1 MHVDIG
7 KPAESSQDVHPT
19 QLSEK
24 VEANGFA
31 VVPSCLND
39 ETVQRLGSEI
49 SDTSYGV
56 RNLLAVPVVRKLA
69 GSDPVRTLAE
79 ALLGKMCFAV
89 KGTFFNKTQE
99 SNWKVGWHQD
109 LTIMVQKRREVQGFG
124 PWTVKAGIAHV
135 QPPAGVLSRIL
146 AVRLHLD
153 ESGEENGPLRV
164 IPGSHGQGRFSSE
177 EVAEW
182 TNRGSTICRVP
193 KGGALLM
200 RPLLLHASSACL
212 VARPRR
218 VIHLEFAADELPG
231 GLEWYD
237 RVKPVA

>member
-1 MHVDIG
+1 MG
-7 KPAESSQDVHPT
+7 NSSTFSKSVHTPDL
-19 QLSEK
+19 QRR
-24 VEANGFA
+24 VERDGFA
-31 VVPSCLND
+31 VVPSCLDD
-39 ETVQRLGSEI
+39 ETVQRLGSNLG
-49 SDTSYGV
+49 DTSYGV
-56 RNLLAVPVVRKLA
+56 RNLLAVPIVRELA
-69 GSDPVRTLAE
+69 GSASVRTLAE
-79 ALLGKMCFAV
+79 AVLGKKSFGV

-99 SNWKVGWHQD
+99 SNWKVAWHQD
-109 LTIMVQKRREVQGFG
+109 LTIMVQKRLEVQGFG
-124 PWTVKAGIAHV
+124 PWTVKAGIVHV

-164 IPGSHGQGRFSSE
+164 IPRSHGQGRFFPE

-182 TNRGSTICRVP
+182 PSRGSTTCTVP
-193 KGGALLM
+193 SGGALLM

-212 VARPRR
+212 VPKPRR

-237 RVKPVA
+237 RV

>member
-7 KPAESSQDVHPT
+7 KPAVSSQDVHPT

-56 RNLLAVPVVRKLA
+56 RNLLAVPVVRELA

-99 SNWKVGWHQD
+99 SNWKVAWHQD

-164 IPGSHGQGRFSSE
+164 IPGSHGQGRFSAE

-182 TNRGSTICRVP
+182 TNRGSTICTTVTTLTIVF
-193 KGGALLM
+193 GAS
-200 RPLLLHASSACL
+200 P
-212 VARPRR
+212 
-218 VIHLEFAADELPG
+218 AADRICTNWRRAPFPTSDSSLLARFGRIHRSRQCCHP
-231 GLEWYD
+231 
-237 RVKPVA
+237 